1 MRDSD
6 EQELLRV
13 SPPGSVVRWFS
24 VTSES
29 ESKLVQ
35 AVKNGRV
42 DMGEDW
48 IAAGHNGI
56 CLITYWIAST

>member
-42 DMGEDW
+42 DMGE
-48 IAAGHNGI
+48 G
-56 CLITYWIAST
+56 